1 MSFLES
7 SVSTTEVTQL
17 IGNLE
22 SKLILIE
29 REVLELSDDVART
42 QTLLMRYGE
51 VYRQPLLFLMD
62 LRARKVQAKQEI
74 GHRLGLFEENLEKST
89 QLVKSLS
96 NNHR

>member
-17 IGNLE
+17 IANLE

-29 REVLELSDDVART
+29 REVLELSDDIART
-42 QTLLMRYGE
+42 QTLIMRYGE
-51 VYRQPLLFLMD
+51 VYRQPLVFLID
-62 LRARKVQAKQEI
+62 LRARKAQAKQEI

-96 NNHR
+96 GHR